1 MALVSRHKGMRVPVT
16 RVRLDANGIKFVW
29 KRHESKRGR
38 VYWRRTKYFFD
49 SPGKYLRRRPA

>member
-1 MALVSRHKGMRVPVT
+1 MSRHKGMRVPVT

-29 KRHESKRGR
+29 KRHVSKRGR